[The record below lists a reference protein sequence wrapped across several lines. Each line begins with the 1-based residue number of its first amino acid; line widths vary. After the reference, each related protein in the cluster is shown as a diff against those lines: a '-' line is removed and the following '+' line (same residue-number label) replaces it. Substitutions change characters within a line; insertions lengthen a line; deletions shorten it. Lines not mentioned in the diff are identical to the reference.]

1 MGGFLPARAFAM
13 DTASITHSIQLS
25 IAPVFFLTAVSGMV
39 GAVAQRLARIIDRA
53 RVIEDRIR
61 ERDDPEFTARG
72 TRELVYLRRRGHI
85 ANVSIG
91 LLTLCGFL
99 IGLTI
104 AFLFLAAIWNV
115 TGKYWAVVCFLGGVV
130 SFLAALGCFLWE
142 TVLATQLLNF
152 DVLDAREAAEQQRN
166 SQQH

>member
-1 MGGFLPARAFAM
+1 M

-61 ERDDPEFTARG
+61 ERDDPAFTARG

-91 LLTLCGFL
+91 LLTPQ
-99 IGLTI
+99 TADDAQS
-104 AFLFLAAIWNV
+104 AFAADM
-115 TGKYWAVVCFLGGVV
+115 AVVEQETREESARKSFGGA
-130 SFLAALGCFLWE
+130 SSMPAA
-142 TVLATQLLNF
+142 AKP
-152 DVLDAREAAEQQRN
+152 AAPAVRRPRN
-166 SQQH
+166 MI

>member
-1 MGGFLPARAFAM
+1 M

-25 IAPVFFLTAVSGMV
+25 VAPVFFLTAVSGMV

-53 RVIEDRIR
+53 RIVEDRIQAR
-61 ERDDPEFTARG
+61 NDPVYTARG
-72 TRELVYLRRRGHI
+72 TRELAYLQRRGHI

-130 SFLAALGCFLWE
+130 SFLSALGCFLWE

-152 DVLDAREAAEQQRN
+152 DVLDACEAAEQQSK
-166 SQQH
+166 SQQQ